1 MPAPQP
7 MKSIDPHPSS
17 PLPPRQS
24 SPPQLVNARDADDAM
39 DSDADAD
46 GAKQSSPQL
55 VNSDRDEAM
64 DSNAEELGSGK
75 RHQLTVE
82 RVAELANVVARLNEG
97 ARSRKSSVSS
107 ALTAISQT
115 RVQSEVESEDSDSGE
130 DDPMNGVGSEADSSD
145 PEQDGDGVAQEP
157 EDKTVSSDAA
167 LACQL
172 AQVGLR
178 RSCRN
183 KSNTQ
188 SVSQSLQPVAT
199 PPLPKA
205 VVMRKPVVNKE
216 RIIVLVSV

>member
-1 MPAPQP
+1 

-17 PLPPRQS
+17 PLPPQQS

-46 GAKQSSPQL
+46 GAEQSSPQL
-55 VNSDRDEAM
+55 VNASDRDEAM
-64 DSNAEELGSGK
+64 DSNAEELGSGR

-157 EDKTVSSDAA
+157 MDKTTALDAA
-167 LACQL
+167 LAGQL

-188 SVSQSLQPVAT
+188 LVSQSSQPVAT